1 MEKEVIRKSNINL
14 TCPAKPG
21 ASLAFLGKNMAK
33 FAREFNEKVKDKSA
47 KYVKVEV
54 KIFRNGNYEFKIKN
68 PPLIHKLL
76 NRPDNYE
83 QLSKEEKKKIREK
96 ERKEISSEEFRILV
110 QEILPFL
117 NTTDLGKAQKIVAG
131 VAQSV
136 GVKVNQTE

>member
-1 MEKEVIRKSNINL
+1 MKKEVIRKSNINL

-33 FAREFNEKVKDKSA
+33 FTREFNEKFKDKND

-68 PPLIHKLL
+68 SPLVHKLL

-96 ERKEISSEEFRILV
+96 ERKEISSKEFQALV
-110 QEILPFL
+110 KEMLPFL
-117 NTTDLGKAQKIVAG
+117 NTTNFEKAQKIVAG
-131 VAQSV
+131 VARSV
-136 GVKVNQTE
+136 GVKVN